1 MHGSAAC
8 RSIFA
13 LTLALTMGRL
23 AAQPARTVIRA
34 EIDNQIISPVTARF
48 VEQAIGRAESAKAE
62 ALILVLDTP
71 GGLVEST
78 RQITKRILSSDVP
91 VVVYVGPA
99 GARAASA
106 GLFLTMAAHVAAMAP
121 GTNIGAAHPVSVGGL
136 PLPSSDQPGPG
147 DDSKGK
153 GKKEPA
159 GGASSPG
166 EQKAV
171 NDTVAWVRSL
181 AELRGRNADW
191 VEQAVRESV
200 SVSSQEALQLKVV
213 DLIANDFAQL
223 VEALNG
229 RTVRVKD
236 QDVTLQTAG
245 AQVENVSLWWGERV
259 LAAIAHPN
267 VAFLLLMFGF
277 YGVLLELY
285 TPGWGVSGTIGIVC
299 LALAFFGLAILPI
312 NYTGLALILIGL
324 GLLVAEAFVTSF
336 GFLTIGGMLCLV
348 FGGLMLV
355 DSPGGFVR
363 VSGWVVIPVALATA
377 AITVFLVTSILR
389 SSRGRSY
396 SGGEA
401 LLQKQAIAQTA
412 FAAERGM
419 HRGQVMTHGE
429 LWQAVSVEPVA
440 AGQAVVVEKRDGLTL
455 YVRPGVTNETTSE
468 GSTNT

>member
-1 MHGSAAC
+1 
-8 RSIFA
+8 
-13 LTLALTMGRL
+13 
-23 AAQPARTVIRA
+23 
-34 EIDNQIISPVTARF
+34 
-48 VEQAIGRAESAKAE
+48 
-62 ALILVLDTP
+62 
-71 GGLVEST
+71 
-78 RQITKRILSSDVP
+78 
-91 VVVYVGPA
+91 
-99 GARAASA
+99 
-106 GLFLTMAAHVAAMAP
+106 
-121 GTNIGAAHPVSVGGL
+121 
-136 PLPSSDQPGPG
+136 
-147 DDSKGK
+147 
-153 GKKEPA
+153 
-159 GGASSPG
+159 
-166 EQKAV
+166 
-171 NDTVAWVRSL
+171 
-181 AELRGRNADW
+181 
-191 VEQAVRESV
+191 
-200 SVSSQEALQLKVV
+200 
-213 DLIANDFAQL
+213 
-223 VEALNG
+223 
-229 RTVRVKD
+229 
-236 QDVTLQTAG
+236 
-245 AQVENVSLWWGERV
+245 
-259 LAAIAHPN
+259 